1 MNAEMLDALG
11 GIETKPFGAFNPANG
26 AMGGQGQQQPAYAA
40 QRQPPQNTNIL
51 DLVFILDCTGS
62 MGSYIASATKNIE
75 LICENIV
82 HSGSLPSADCLR
94 IGLVAYRDYP
104 PQDNSYVTKSFPF
117 TSSVPTM
124 KEQLKSLYASGGGDG
139 PEAVTAGIKAALELD
154 WRQDAT
160 KMCVLIADAPC
171 HGIGEY
177 GDGFPQGG
185 PDGEDPL
192 VLTRQMAAAGIPLFV
207 VACEPALSGYQFGL
221 DLFRAFTVI
230 TSALLVPLTTASLLS
245 HVIVGSAL
253 EHLEMERLIHEVG
266 QAVAERIHAGLQ
278 TVDDVARELHERLLL
293 RGEETKQ
300 LKFESIHRET
310 DETRHNV
317 EVFVNAPDLQ
327 TAKPQLKKIRGS
339 RFTEKYLQSR
349 YNSSFSRPSAY
360 SDIIYPSLPP
370 RPGSTPTSSSSPGS
384 KLSTS
389 PTRKVISEFKPFSAS
404 GLMSVADAPMGIANE
419 NLPSAGVQ
427 NMADDEVEKLA
438 QSVEL
443 RFAGISLEQA
453 KRITIASAWRT
464 APPRA

>member
-1 MNAEMLDALG
+1 
-11 GIETKPFGAFNPANG
+11 
-26 AMGGQGQQQPAYAA
+26 
-40 QRQPPQNTNIL
+40 
-51 DLVFILDCTGS
+51 
-62 MGSYIASATKNIE
+62 SATKNIE

-154 WRQDAT
+154 WRQNAT

-192 VLTRQMAAAGIPLFV
+192 ILTRQMAAAGIPLFV

-278 TVDDVARELHERLLL
+278 TVDDVARELHEKLLL

-327 TAKPQLKKIRGS
+327 TAKPQLQKIRGS

-349 YNSSFSRPSAY
+349 YNSSFSRSSGY

-370 RPGSTPTSSSSPGS
+370 RPGSTPTSLGSSAGS

-389 PTRKVISEFKPFSAS
+389 PPRRVISEFKPFSAS
-404 GLMSVADAPMGIANE
+404 GLMSVADAPLGIANE
-419 NLPSAGVQ
+419 NLPSAGAQ
-427 NMADDEVEKLA
+427 TMEDDEVEKLA

>member
-1 MNAEMLDALG
+1 MSRSDL
-11 GIETKPFGAFNPANG
+11 TNG
-26 AMGGQGQQQPAYAA
+26 QAA
-40 QRQPPQNTNIL
+40 RKLTRLFPRPPT
-51 DLVFILDCTGS
+51 S
-62 MGSYIASATKNIE
+62 
-75 LICENIV
+75 
-82 HSGSLPSADCLR
+82 
-94 IGLVAYRDYP
+94 
-104 PQDNSYVTKSFPF
+104 SYVTKSFPF

-192 VLTRQMAAAGIPLFV
+192 VLTRQMAAAGIPLVSDLPHLPPLESLNPIPGMAKRGSSSFVSSLGAETELTSRESFFPRQFV

-300 LKFESIHRET
+300 LKFESIHVRAAAHSRSRTIREEHFTGRSRLPCGSVSRQRET

-327 TAKPQLKKIRGS
+327 TAKPQLKKVNAHA
-339 RFTEKYLQSR
+339 RFS
-349 YNSSFSRPSAY
+349 
-360 SDIIYPSLPP
+360 
-370 RPGSTPTSSSSPGS
+370 
-384 KLSTS
+384 
-389 PTRKVISEFKPFSAS
+389 
-404 GLMSVADAPMGIANE
+404 
-419 NLPSAGVQ
+419 
-427 NMADDEVEKLA
+427 
-438 QSVEL
+438 
-443 RFAGISLEQA
+443 
-453 KRITIASAWRT
+453 
-464 APPRA
+464 

>member
-11 GIETKPFGAFNPANG
+11 GISTHSGASASGGGGAFSSG
-26 AMGGQGQQQPAYAA
+26 QPAAFAA
-40 QRQPPQNTNIL
+40 QAPQRQL

-82 HSGSLPSADCLR
+82 HSGSLPNADCLR

-104 PQDNSYVTKSFPF
+104 PQDNSYITKSFPF

-139 PEAVTAGIKAALELD
+139 PEGVTAGIKAAMELD
-154 WRQDAT
+154 WRPHAS

-192 VLTRQMAAAGIPLFV
+192 LLARQMAAAGIPLFV

-221 DLFRAFTVI
+221 DWFRALTVI
-230 TSALLVPLTTASLLS
+230 TSAVLVPLTTATLLS

-278 TVDDVARELHERLLL
+278 TVDDVAKELHERLLL

-300 LKFESIHRET
+300 LKFESIHRDT

-317 EVFVNAPDLQ
+317 DTFVNAPDLQ
-327 TAKPQLKKIRGS
+327 SAKPLLRKVRGS
-339 RFTEKYLQSR
+339 RFTDKYLASR
-349 YNSSFSRPSAY
+349 YNSSFMRGPS
-360 SDIIYPSLPP
+360 SDILYPTLPP
-370 RPGSTPTSSSSPGS
+370 RPGTIGASGSSRGAPGS
-384 KLSTS
+384 
-389 PTRKVISEFKPFSAS
+389 PPRKVISEFKPFVGGA
-404 GLMSVADAPMGIANE
+404 GMSVADAPMGFGG
-419 NLPSAGVQ
+419 SGGAG
-427 NMADDEVEKLA
+427 DDKNAVKEDVKEEQDDVDRLA

-464 APPRA
+464 AAPRA

>member
-11 GIETKPFGAFNPANG
+11 GIATTPFGSSAPPS
-26 AMGGQGQQQPAYAA
+26 QPAFAA
-40 QRQPPQNTNIL
+40 VGHERML

-82 HSGSLPSADCLR
+82 QSGSLPRAECLR
-94 IGLVAYRDYP
+94 IGLIGYRDHP
-104 PQDNSYVTKSFPF
+104 PQDNSYITKSFPF
-117 TSSVPTM
+117 TSSVPLM
-124 KEQLKSLYASGGGDG
+124 KDQLKSLYASGGGDG
-139 PEAVTAGIKAALELD
+139 PEAVTAGIKAAMDLD
-154 WRQDAT
+154 WRPAAA
-160 KMCVLIADAPC
+160 KMAVLIADAPC

-177 GDGFPQGG
+177 GDGFPQGA

-192 VLTRQMAAAGIPLFV
+192 VLARQMAAAGIPLFV

-221 DLFRAFTVI
+221 DWFRSLTVI
-230 TSALLVPLTTASLLS
+230 TSALLVPLTTAALLS

-253 EHLEMERLIHEVG
+253 EHLEMERLIAEVG
-266 QAVAERIHAGLQ
+266 QAVAQRLHEGMQ

-317 EVFVNAPDLQ
+317 DVFVNAPTLQ
-327 TAKPQLKKIRGS
+327 DAKPQLQKIRGS
-339 RFTEKYLQSR
+339 RFTDKYLQTR
-349 YNSSFSRPSAY
+349 YNASFMRGPSS
-360 SDIIYPSLPP
+360 DLLYPALPP
-370 RPGSTPTSSSSPGS
+370 RPGSTPSSTSSPGRAG
-384 KLSTS
+384 TPGS
-389 PTRKVISEFKPFSAS
+389 PPRRVISEFKPFAAGA
-404 GLMSVADAPMGIANE
+404 GLSVADAPMG
-419 NLPSAGVQ
+419 SAEPAGAGGGQ
-427 NMADDEVEKLA
+427 NAPVAAEVDDEVEKLA

>member
-1 MNAEMLDALG
+1 MNAEMLAALG
-11 GIETKPFGAFNPANG
+11 GIDTVPFGQQGG
-26 AMGGQGQQQPAYAA
+26 AGGGGGQPAFAAHQP
-40 QRQPPQNTNIL
+40 RNSTML

-75 LICENIV
+75 VICENIV
-82 HSGSLPSADCLR
+82 QSGHLPSADCLR
-94 IGLVAYRDYP
+94 IGLIGYRDYP

-139 PEAVTAGIKAALELD
+139 PEAVTAGIRAALDLD
-154 WRQDAT
+154 WRSDAA

-192 VLTRQMAAAGIPLFV
+192 VLCRQMAAAGIPLSS
-207 VACEPALSGYQFGL
+207 PPPSSSPSPPP
-221 DLFRAFTVI
+221 D
-230 TSALLVPLTTASLLS
+230 LLS

-253 EHLEMERLIHEVG
+253 EHLEMERLIQEVG
-266 QAVAERIHAGLQ
+266 NAVAERIHAGMQ

-310 DETRHNV
+310 EESRHNV
-317 EVFVNAPDLQ
+317 RVFVEAASLEA
-327 TAKPQLKKIRGS
+327 AKPQLQKIRGS

-349 YNSSFSRPSAY
+349 YNSSFARSIPGAS
-360 SDIIYPSLPP
+360 SVLYPTLPP
-370 RPGSTPTSSSSPGS
+370 RPGSHPSSTSSS
-384 KLSTS
+384 LSTS
-389 PTRKVISEFKPFSAS
+389 PSSPPRRVISEFKPFAASS
-404 GLMSVADAPMGIANE
+404 GLSVADAPLGLGNE
-419 NLPSAGVQ
+419 NQPS
-427 NMADDEVEKLA
+427 MSEDEVDKLA

-443 RFAGISLEQA
+443 KFAGISLEQA
-453 KRITIASAWRT
+453 KRITVASAWRT